1 MLRQHWRALVP
12 LLFPAA
18 FAGMASAQQALT
30 WEQIRERFRVN
41 NPNLMA
47 GRVSIEETRA
57 GEITAGLR
65 PNPEFGVV
73 LDQFHVFNPSQ
84 FRPFENAQW
93 TPTVSQLFERRHKR
107 QLRVESARLATSTAT
122 TDQLDLERQLTF
134 NLRDAFNRVLQAKS
148 LLELSEENLNYYDE
162 LIRVNRE
169 RLQAGDIARTDL
181 DRIELQ
187 RVQFETDLASARVN
201 LRTAKI
207 DLLALLNDRQQAVDS
222 FDVTGEFAFKETIL
236 IPQELHHTALD
247 ARPDLRS
254 AAIAIQ
260 KAHVDNRL
268 AWANGSADPIWGLE
282 YQRTQPD
289 NTMGVTFQIPL
300 RMFDRNQG
308 EKQRTGLEIQ
318 RTEKVREGI
327 VTTVFRDI
335 DSSYSTVDSTRSIL
349 RSYRDRYLPQADR
362 IRETVSFAYKNGG
375 ASLLDFLDAQKSY
388 RDTQLAYR
396 NLIGGYL
403 TAVNQLN
410 LAVGQEVMQ

>member
-12 LLFPAA
+12 LLIPAM
-18 FAGMASAQQALT
+18 FAGMAYAQQALT

-47 GRVSIEETRA
+47 SRVSIEEA
-57 GEITAGLR
+57 KANEITAGLR
-65 PNPEFGVV
+65 PNPELGIV
-73 LDQFHVFNPSQ
+73 LDQFHVFDLGQ
-84 FRPFENAQW
+84 FRPFDTAQW

-107 QLRVESARLATSTAT
+107 QLRVESARLATSGAS

-148 LLELSEENLNYYDE
+148 LLEVSEDNMKYYDE

-169 RLQAGDIARTDL
+169 RFQAGDIARTDL

-187 RVQFETDLASARVN
+187 RAQFETDLANARVN

-207 DLLALLNDRQQAVDS
+207 DMLALLNDRQQAVDS
-222 FDVTGEFAFKETIL
+222 LDITGEFAFKETIL
-236 IPQELHHTALD
+236 IPTELHQIALD

-254 AAIAIQ
+254 AATAIQ
-260 KAHVDNRL
+260 KARADNRL
-268 AWANGSADPIWGLE
+268 AWANGSADPILGLE

-289 NTMGVTFQIPL
+289 NTMGVTLQIPL
-300 RMFDRNQG
+300 RIFDRNQG
-308 EKQRTGLEIQ
+308 EKQRTSLEIR
-318 RTEKVREGI
+318 RTEKLREGF
-327 VTTVFRDI
+327 VTTAFHDI
-335 DSSYSTVDSTRSIL
+335 DSSYTSLDSTRAIL
-349 RSYRDRYLPQADR
+349 RSYRDRYIPQAER
-362 IRETVSFAYKNGG
+362 VRETVSFAYKNGG

-403 TAVNQLN
+403 MAVNQLN

>member
-12 LLFPAA
+12 LLLPAT
-18 FAGMASAQQALT
+18 FAGMAYAQQALT

-47 GRVSIEETRA
+47 SRVSIEEA
-57 GEITAGLR
+57 KANEITAGLR
-65 PNPEFGVV
+65 PNPEIGVV
-73 LDQFHVFNPSQ
+73 LDQFHVFNPDQ
-84 FRPFENAQW
+84 FRPFDTAQW
-93 TPTVSQLFERRHKR
+93 TPTISQLFERHHKR
-107 QLRVESARLATSTAT
+107 QLRVESARLATSGAT
-122 TDQLDLERQLTF
+122 TDQLDLERMLTF

-148 LLELSEENLNYYDE
+148 LLEVSEDNMKYYDE

-169 RLQAGDIARTDL
+169 RFQAGDIARTDL

-187 RVQFETDLASARVN
+187 RVQFETDLANARVN

-207 DLLALLNDRQQAVDS
+207 DLLALLADRQQAVDS

-236 IPQELHHTALD
+236 IPLELHQIALD

-254 AAIAIQ
+254 AATAIQ
-260 KAHVDNRL
+260 KARADNRL
-268 AWANGSADPIWGLE
+268 AWANGSADPILGLE

-289 NTMGVTFQIPL
+289 NTMGVTLQIPL
-300 RMFDRNQG
+300 RIFDRNQG
-308 EKQRTGLEIQ
+308 EKQRTGLEIR
-318 RTEKVREGI
+318 RTEKLREGF
-327 VTTVFRDI
+327 VTTAFHDI
-335 DSSYSTVDSTRSIL
+335 DSSYTTLDSTRAIL
-349 RSYRDRYLPQADR
+349 RSYRDRYIPQSER
-362 IRETVSFAYKNGG
+362 VRETVSFAYKNGG

-403 TAVNQLN
+403 MAVNQLN